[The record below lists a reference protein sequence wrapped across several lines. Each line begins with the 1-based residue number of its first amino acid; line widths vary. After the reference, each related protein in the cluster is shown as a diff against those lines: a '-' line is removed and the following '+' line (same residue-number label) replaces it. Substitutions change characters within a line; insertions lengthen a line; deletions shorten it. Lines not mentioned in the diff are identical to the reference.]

1 MLSYVVTEALRVI
14 WTLSFDEENTSEMVN
29 NKDWA
34 VIETLEKL
42 TQSPDDEIRKISK
55 KALWTIQD
63 RGNNNLIQVTV
74 KPAQAI
80 TSFKM
85 SPVLSGH
92 FFSVL
97 KVTS

>member
-1 MLSYVVTEALRVI
+1 MLSYVVTEAARGI
-14 WTLSFDEENTSEMVN
+14 WTLSFDKENRSEMVN

>member
-1 MLSYVVTEALRVI
+1 LLSYVVTEALRVI

-42 TQSPDDEIRKISK
+42 TQHQDDDIRTMGK
-55 KALWTIQD
+55 KTLWTIQD
-63 RGNNNLIQVTV
+63 RGNNNLIQV

-85 SPVLSGH
+85 SPVL
-92 FFSVL
+92 
-97 KVTS
+97 

>member
-1 MLSYVVTEALRVI
+1 
-14 WTLSFDEENTSEMVN
+14 MVN

>member
-1 MLSYVVTEALRVI
+1 MLSYVVTEAVRGI
-14 WTLSFDEENTSEMVN
+14 WTLSFDKENRSEMVN

-34 VIETLEKL
+34 VIEKLEKL

-80 TSFKM
+80 TSFKR
-85 SPVLSGH
+85 SPVL
-92 FFSVL
+92 
-97 KVTS
+97 